1 MAYRIIVTDEDDEEK
16 FNFRE
21 TSKDAV
27 IDRLVWILE
36 VVRFDLEVRVDRS

>member
-1 MAYRIIVTDEDDEEK
+1 MAYRIVVLDEDDDEK

-27 IDRLVWILE
+27 IARLAWILE
-36 VVRFDLEVRVDRS
+36 IVRMDLEVRVERT